1 MWVNAYLDIET
12 SYRREIT
19 IIGIHRDDMGLHQL
33 MGNKITPRHIMDILE
48 GVDTIYTYNG
58 KRFDIPIIARYVG
71 IDLSSRFKM
80 HDLVYDC
87 RAKHLYGGLKWVEKV
102 LGIKRSLDGMDG
114 HTAMELWEEYFW
126 FKNKDA
132 LKKLL
137 KYNEEDV
144 INLKLLKE
152 RLARY
157 K

>member
-1 MWVNAYLDIET
+1 MDAYLDVET
-12 SYRREIT
+12 SFRKEIT
-19 IIGIHRDDMGLHQL
+19 VLGIHRDDKGLYQL
-33 MGNKITPRHIMDILE
+33 IGDKITPRRILDILK
-48 GVDTIYTYNG
+48 GIDAIYTYNG
-58 KRFDIPIIARYVG
+58 KRFDIPIIAKHTGLNLSNHFKIY
-71 IDLSSRFKM
+71 DLM
-80 HDLVYDC
+80 YDC
-87 RAKHLYGGLKWVEKV
+87 WKKHLYGGLKWVEKV

-114 HTAMELWEEYFW
+114 RDAMELWEEYFW

-144 INLKLLKE
+144 VNLKLLKE